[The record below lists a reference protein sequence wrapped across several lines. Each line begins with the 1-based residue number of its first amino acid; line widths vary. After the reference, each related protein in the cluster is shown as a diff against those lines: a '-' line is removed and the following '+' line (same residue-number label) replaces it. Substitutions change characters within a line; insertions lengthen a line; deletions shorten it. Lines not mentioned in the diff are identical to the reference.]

1 MHCFKRC
8 THRCVCVRVCFRPHS
23 TSLAHAKDGF
33 DTCTPPA
40 GVLYC
45 TVLHCRFRRTLKER
59 PLGLSKARVIIQILS
74 LFESSLPPPPPPSLH
89 LLPLSLS
96 LSHPHECLCAC
107 VRHIHKRTPHR
118 TALTRSEPALH
129 CTALHCTALH
139 CTALNRKT
147 ATAPYSRHRRNA
159 VVYLRKEG
167 GCPAA
172 ALFVPRLRQCPGF
185 QARVVRSFC
194 IALWTRREA
203 AEGDD
208 LGGEDWAAEP

>member
-1 MHCFKRC
+1 MHTTRRC
-8 THRCVCVRVCFRPHS
+8 T
-23 TSLAHAKDGF
+23 
-33 DTCTPPA
+33 
-40 GVLYC
+40 VLYC
-45 TVLHCRFRRTLKER
+45 TTLQVPTYFKGAATGTKQGACDHSN
-59 PLGLSKARVIIQILS
+59 PLTLRILS
-74 LFESSLPPPPPPSLH
+74 PPSPPSPSLH

-129 CTALHCTALH
+129 CAALH